1 MFSIEEANAL
11 VPQLSDMV
19 KGQLEL
25 AGQIQRLAVD
35 LGEHPRLKR
44 GAVKRDGD
52 AELVDITPLPD
63 DDIEVRA
70 IKRKLGLQLRRYR
83 DGWREIRGLG
93 VVVNDPASG
102 LLDLYGRVDER
113 LVWLCWRYGEQSI
126 DHYRELDVG
135 FEGRKPL
142 APVRARMLN

>member
-19 KGQLEL
+19 KSQLEL

-35 LGEHPRLKR
+35 LGEHPMLKR
-44 GAVKRDGD
+44 SAVKRDGD
-52 AELVDITPLPD
+52 AELVDITPQPD

-70 IKRKLGLQLRRYR
+70 IKRKLGLQIRRYR

-93 VVVNDPASG
+93 VVVKDPASG
-102 LLDLYGRVDER
+102 LLDLYSRIDDR

-126 DHYRELDVG
+126 DHYRELDASSA
-135 FEGRKPL
+135 GRKPL